1 MSSLKKTKLYSALLL
16 AGLGFSIPASAITTA
31 PPAALAA
38 QIMPTEQSI
47 LVKVAALQTNYKS
60 RLAAG
65 QTKLNQQQL
74 VSLLPETFRHSLKKQ
89 QLTIQRIFPLS
100 GLVELK
106 SAQAG
111 AVLPESTAVLPDISY
126 ASVNYSR
133 QIQGTVKRPIDEIYT
148 VLWGL
153 DDYGQYNIANEAYGL
168 GDRDINAPEA
178 WGIRTDAS
186 NVLVAVFDNGATAS
200 RDIINNLWTNPG
212 EIAFNYE
219 DDDNNGYIDDIYGIA
234 PAYYWQPGEVGNE
247 SDGHGLQVAGI
258 IAAEGNNESL
268 STGVAWKAQLMILK
282 VTNTSGNIE
291 DANIIEGIEY
301 LLAVKQQ
308 YGLDR
313 VVINLSFGQYT
324 YSEALN
330 DALKIAADAGVLIVA
345 AAGNANQNNDY
356 KAFYPASAEIDN
368 IVSVGAAAVSYKG
381 KVTLSNQGC
390 SSVDVMAPGENIW
403 TLSVGGKAQAGELA
417 ALNGSSASTAIVS
430 GIAALTWA
438 EHPDWDW
445 REVKNAL
452 LNAAQPLD
460 DLAGLSLSSGLI
472 KADKALQHSTAAPV
486 VWQLSDNGF
495 RPGETIT
502 ISGDKFGASGQ
513 VTLIQGDQTSQL
525 KVLDWQEKQISVELP
540 KETAYGQANLV
551 VSTDT
556 LHSANVCLPVA
567 DNTEHK
573 GALVTAR
580 SFPAAALI
588 DNDIWVFGGNTAVS
602 TTSSVEKYNLTTHVA
617 ESKSEWAMPIAV
629 EAPAYG
635 VINGKVYLAGGF
647 AYNVDTY
654 NTLQIFDTKTGQWTT
669 GTAMPEPVAYAAS
682 VVYQNKLYVFGGLNS
697 KYSYDPT
704 QHDDISD
711 KVYAYDPAANSWS
724 EVATLELPLKGSAA
738 TVSPDSKGII
748 LAGGQTIGEQ
758 GAVKTVRQLDVTTGQ
773 WQDLPDMLE
782 ARSNFSLLTHNDAIY
797 ALFGTNGTNFSGPGY
812 RDASASGEI
821 LIGNSWTVATQTDQ
835 PLFGTAAIKMGE
847 QALVLGGGNSQPF
860 AQGQDAFY
868 FTLGMSD
875 TVRGFTLMQRPEV
888 QIEQPPAPPA
898 PPAPPVPATPPVAD
912 THSGG
917 SVGAFFLLMLS
928 TALFRLRQVKKSA
941 GLKAIVA
948 LSLLPVFSA
957 YAAPEQNTE
966 SDNKVTQR
974 VLLKLKDQ
982 RLVQANSNQLA
993 AEVRSLLAGVDAK
1006 VLHIFPRSGVI
1017 SIATSQD
1024 TASVVK
1030 ELQQSALVDYAEQDF
1045 LRELRTTT
1053 PDDPDFALQW
1063 GLSNIGQRMGT
1074 PDSGYRYGIPD
1085 RDINAPEAWDIRTSA
1100 ANVVVAV
1107 IDSPVETQHPDL
1119 AENMW
1124 VNSGEIAGN
1133 GIDDDNNGYID
1144 DIHGIELSGTEYI
1157 DIFPHGTA
1165 VAGVIGAKGN
1175 NGQGVTGVAWDVQL
1189 MSLAVMDSYLVSDA
1203 YAVEAIEY
1211 VIAMK
1216 EKLQLPRVII
1226 NASWG
1231 GVSYSQAIYDALA
1244 AAQQAGILIIAS
1256 TSNGDDD
1263 ADIQPSYPANFDLDH
1278 IVAVGAAD
1286 STNTGPYFNSYTGCS
1301 NVDLLAPGFE
1311 IQTTTPT
1318 FYGHYQSYSGS
1329 SIAAGIV
1336 SGVAALV
1343 WEQYPDATALDVK
1356 SALMNAALP
1365 YADLARSSVTEGM
1378 LKANLALT
1386 PGMISKAAV
1395 WTVSPKAAGPGAII
1409 SIKGHNFGKNGG
1421 QVYLKQT
1428 DTTLPL
1434 EIVSWSETEIKA
1446 RLAQATPY
1454 GESQI
1459 EVVPAMSFASHK
1471 ACFTVAK
1478 VPQAIAKMA
1487 TPRTEAAYAQV
1498 GDALWVIGGWSNNS
1512 PVTSV
1517 ERFDLNSK
1525 TSSSSTAWAVPV
1537 ALNGAK
1543 AVAVAD
1549 QIYLL
1554 GGFDAQSN
1562 PSDRIYLFDTQTTS
1576 WSMLDTRLPQASGYP
1591 SAVLAGKKIY
1601 VFGGVTGKY
1610 PAYYVTDVS
1619 NQVHVYDTETKQWSQ
1634 GPDMPTNLAGATAD
1648 LDPATGLISL
1658 YGGYAMPWDNSGMPA
1673 INTVLQFDPETES
1686 WSEGEPMLAARG
1698 GAAVVR
1704 YQDKVHVLF
1713 GRTSGAHKADEGFAD
1728 AETFSGNSWQNT
1740 VLATVRL
1747 TDPAVAIKDDKV
1759 FVLGGLSDYLTI
1771 KEGSDLQVWQIDLSD
1786 AEAPAEV
1793 PAPAPEQ
1800 PAPTPTPTPGS
1811 GEVPKPVPASHGQSS
1826 GAIQFGILIVFAL
1839 MALGRRRKS

>member
-1 MSSLKKTKLYSALLL
+1 MSSLKKTKLYSALLV
-16 AGLGFSIPASAITTA
+16 AGLGFSIPATAITTA
-31 PPAALAA
+31 PPEALTA
-38 QIMPTEQSI
+38 QAMPTEQSI
-47 LVKVAALQTNYKS
+47 LVKVDALQKNYKS
-60 RLAAG
+60 RQATG

-106 SAQAG
+106 STKAG
-111 AVLPESTAVLPDISY
+111 AVLPERAALLADISY

-133 QIQGTVKRPIDEIYT
+133 QIQGTVKRPVDEIYT

-186 NVLVAVFDNGATAS
+186 NVLVAVFDNGANAS
-200 RDIINNLWTNPG
+200 TDIVNNLWTNPG

-219 DDDNNGYIDDIYGIA
+219 DDDNNGYVDDIYGIA
-234 PAYYWQPGEVGNE
+234 PAYDWQPGEVGNHL
-247 SDGHGLQVAGI
+247 DGHGLQVAGI
-258 IAAEGNNESL
+258 IAAEGNNEYL
-268 STGVAWKAQLMILK
+268 TTGAAWKAQLMILK
-282 VTNTSGNIE
+282 VSDESGNIK
-291 DANIIEGIEY
+291 DAYIIEGIEY
-301 LLAVKQQ
+301 LLAAKQQ

-330 DALKIAADAGVLIVA
+330 DALQMAADEGVLIVA

-356 KAFYPASAEIDN
+356 KAFYPASADIDN

-390 SSVDVMAPGENIW
+390 STVDVMAPGENIW
-403 TLSVGGKAQAGELA
+403 TLSVGGKANSGELA
-417 ALNGSSASTAIVS
+417 ALGGSSASAALVS

-472 KADKALQHSTAAPV
+472 KADKALQHSTTAPV

-502 ISGDKFGASGQ
+502 ISGDKFGTSGQ
-513 VTLIQGDQTSQL
+513 VTLIQGEQTSQL

-540 KETAYGQANLV
+540 KETAYGQASLV
-551 VSTDT
+551 VSTAA

-567 DNTEHK
+567 DNAEHK
-573 GALVTAR
+573 GSLVTAR

-617 ESKSEWAMPIAV
+617 ESKSEWAMPIAI

-647 AYNVDTY
+647 AYNVATY
-654 NTLQIFDTKTGQWTT
+654 NTVQIFDPKTGQWTT
-669 GTAMPEPVAYAAS
+669 GATMPEPVAYAAS

-724 EVATLELPLKGSAA
+724 QVATLEVPLKGSAA
-738 TVSPDSKGII
+738 TVSPDGKGII

-758 GAVKTVRQLDVTTGQ
+758 GAVKTVQQLDVTTGQ

-797 ALFGTNGTNFSGPGY
+797 ALFGTNGTTFFDGGF
-812 RDASASGEI
+812 RDSSATAET
-821 LIGNSWTVATQTDQ
+821 LIGTGWTVATHTDQ
-835 PLFGTAAIKMGE
+835 ALYGTAAVKQGE
-847 QALVLGGGNSQPF
+847 QAFILGGGTSQPN
-860 AQGQDAFY
+860 AEGQDKFY
-868 FTLGMSD
+868 FTSGMSD
-875 TVRGFTLMQRPEV
+875 TVRGFRLMQRPEV
-888 QIEQPPAPPA
+888 QIEQPPVPLPPVTPPA
-898 PPAPPVPATPPVAD
+898 AD

-928 TALFRLRQVKKSA
+928 TALLRLRQVKKA
-941 GLKAIVA
+941 AWLKAIFA
-948 LSLLPVFSA
+948 LSVLPVFSA
-957 YAAPEQNTE
+957 HAAPEQGTE
-966 SDNKVTQR
+966 SDHKVTQR

-982 RLVQANSNQLA
+982 QLVQADSNQLS
-993 AEVRSLLAGVDAK
+993 AEVKSLLAGVDAR

-1024 TASVVK
+1024 TASVVQ
-1030 ELQQSALVDYAEQDF
+1030 ELRQSTLVDYAEQDF
-1045 LRELRTTT
+1045 LRELRATT
-1053 PDDPDFALQW
+1053 PNDPDFALQW

-1074 PDSGYRYGIPD
+1074 PDSGYYYGIPD
-1085 RDINAPEAWDIRTSA
+1085 RDINALEAWDIRTSA

-1119 AENMW
+1119 VDNMW

-1144 DIHGIELSGTEYI
+1144 DIHGIELSGTEYV

-1165 VAGVIGAKGN
+1165 VAGVIGAKGD

-1216 EKLQLPRVII
+1216 EKMQLPRVII

-1244 AAQQAGILIIAS
+1244 AAQEAGILIIAS

-1286 STNTGPYFNSYTGCS
+1286 STKTGPFFSSYIGCS
-1301 NVDLLAPGFE
+1301 NVDLMAPGFE
-1311 IQTTTPT
+1311 IQTTTPV
-1318 FYGHYQSYSGS
+1318 FYGHYQSYSGT
-1329 SIAAGIV
+1329 SIAAGLV

-1356 SALMNAALP
+1356 AALMNAAMP
-1365 YADLARSSVTEGM
+1365 YADLARSSVTGGM
-1378 LKANLALT
+1378 LRADLALT

-1395 WTVSPKAAGPGAII
+1395 WAISPKAAGPGAII

-1428 DTTLPL
+1428 DTKLPL
-1434 EIVSWSETEIKA
+1434 ELVSWSESEIKV
-1446 RLAQATPY
+1446 RLDQATPY
-1454 GESQI
+1454 GASQI
-1459 EVVPAMSFASHK
+1459 EVVPALSFASQN

-1478 VPQAIAKMA
+1478 VPEAIAKMA

-1525 TSSSSTAWAVPV
+1525 TSSSSTAWAIPV
-1537 ALNGAK
+1537 ALSGAK

-1549 QIYLL
+1549 KIYLL

-1562 PSDRIYLFDTQTTS
+1562 SSDRIYLFDTQTTS
-1576 WSMLDTRLPQASGYP
+1576 WSLLDTRLPQTAGYP
-1591 SAVLAGKKIY
+1591 SVVLAGKKIY

-1610 PAYYVTDVS
+1610 PAYYAADVS
-1619 NQVHVYDTETKQWSQ
+1619 NQVHVYDTETNQWSQ
-1634 GPDMPTNLAGATAD
+1634 GQDMPTNLAGATAD

-1673 INTVLQFDPETES
+1673 VNSVLQFDPATEN
-1686 WSEGEPMLAARG
+1686 WSEAEPMLTARG

-1704 YQDKVHVLF
+1704 HEGKVHVLF
-1713 GRTSGAHKADEGFAD
+1713 GRTGGGHKADQGFAD
-1728 AETFSGNSWQNT
+1728 AETFDGSSWQKT
-1740 VLATVRL
+1740 MLATVRL

-1759 FVLGGLSDYLTI
+1759 FVLGGLTDHRAI

-1786 AEAPAEV
+1786 AEAPA
-1793 PAPAPEQ
+1793 PEE
-1800 PAPTPTPTPGS
+1800 PAPTPAPGS
-1811 GEVPKPVPASHGQSS
+1811 GTPSKPVPASHGQSS

-1839 MALGRRRKS
+1839 LALGRRRKQ